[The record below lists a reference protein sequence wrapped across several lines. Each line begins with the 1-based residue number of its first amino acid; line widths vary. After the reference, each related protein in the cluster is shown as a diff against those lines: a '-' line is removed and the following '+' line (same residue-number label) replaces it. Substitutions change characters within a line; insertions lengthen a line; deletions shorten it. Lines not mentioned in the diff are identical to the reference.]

1 MSNFKSLYEIKIS
14 DHIDDEYIEYFEDVI
29 RMLVLQIILQFMYH
43 MRDPLHNSFFS
54 LDFFELLLYIV
65 LGVSVYWLLF
75 KKVIKLT

>member
-1 MSNFKSLYEIKIS
+1 
-14 DHIDDEYIEYFEDVI
+14 
-29 RMLVLQIILQFMYH
+29 MLVLQIILQFMYH
-43 MRDPLHNSFFS
+43 MRDPLQNSFFT